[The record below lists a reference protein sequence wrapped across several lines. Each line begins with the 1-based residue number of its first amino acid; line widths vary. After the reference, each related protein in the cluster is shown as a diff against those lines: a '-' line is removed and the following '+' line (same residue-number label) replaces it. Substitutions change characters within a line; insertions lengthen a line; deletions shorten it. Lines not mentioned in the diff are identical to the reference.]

1 VNDPPTKSQVNKA
14 GKTLRAF
21 TQGQSVSNSK
31 RRAALEVLRRFR
43 AAHATPLT
51 KANMGLRSVVQTEGC
66 RVEVSQRLKRVATIL
81 DKLTREP
88 TMQLANMQDIG
99 GCRAVLDNIDEVRR
113 VQKRFSK
120 NRPPSRVN
128 DYIQGPRSSGYR
140 AVHVVVAYDDRN
152 IEVQL
157 RTRVMHEWAFT
168 VERLGGRLQADLKSG
183 QGPQP
188 MLDLLEAISQ
198 AMALEER
205 GETVDSA
212 LMDRLGALRQGALPY
227 LATP

>member
-1 VNDPPTKSQVNKA
+1 M
-14 GKTLRAF
+14 LRAF
-21 TQGQSVSNSK
+21 QQGELVDYPKQ
-31 RRAALEVLRRFR
+31 RAALEVLRRFR

-51 KANMGLRSVVQTEGC
+51 KANMGLRSVVRTEGC

-99 GCRAVLDNIDEVRR
+99 GCRAVLENIGEVRR

-128 DYIQGPRSSGYR
+128 DYVDGPRSSGYR
-140 AVHVVVAYDDRN
+140 AVHLVVEYDDRN

-157 RTRVMHEWAFT
+157 RTWVMHEWAFT

-183 QGPQP
+183 RGPRP
-188 MLDLLEAISQ
+188 VLELLEAISQ

-205 GETVDSA
+205 GETVESA
-212 LMDRLGALRQGALPY
+212 LMNRLGALREAALPY
-227 LATP
+227 LAGP